1 MRVGVAPAAPDRI
14 RPIEV
19 WEHRDVEELRAGGGR
34 EDVEAIPE
42 PRSSSSGLLAGG
54 YAVEPS
60 LGVSA
65 RRSPAEQDLVCHG
78 SLRFV

>member
-1 MRVGVAPAAPDRI
+1 MRVRVSPVAADRI

-19 WEHRDVEELRAGGGR
+19 REHQDVEELRAGGGR
-34 EDVEAIPE
+34 EDDEAITE
-42 PRSSSSGLLAGG
+42 PPLEFVGLLAGG

-65 RRSPAEQDLVCHG
+65 RRSPAEQDLVCH
-78 SLRFV
+78 